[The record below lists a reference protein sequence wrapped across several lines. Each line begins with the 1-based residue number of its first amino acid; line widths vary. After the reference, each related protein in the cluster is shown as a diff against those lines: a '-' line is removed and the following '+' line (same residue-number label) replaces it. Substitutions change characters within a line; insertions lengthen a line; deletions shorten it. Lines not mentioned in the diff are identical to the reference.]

1 MEWTNVGKYWQTG
14 WVVGQGK
21 AANSIISMSI
31 NGWVIPLNDEIFKNN
46 PILSEYRLREKSK
59 EQNENARVERKYYKN
74 KDDKKE
80 NSKF

>member
-1 MEWTNVGKYWQTG
+1 M
-14 WVVGQGK
+14 VGQGK